1 MSGRDESAA
10 APAGGIARTGPIA
23 STGPIA
29 RTGLIAPTAH
39 RRSPVVF
46 DASPATTEVRDGW
59 TVVLRYRH
67 EEQHGG
73 PLLVDLSHRRRWDY
87 QDGSVA
93 TQRPMDL
100 PVPREY
106 GQVRVHGSLVINR
119 MNRTQVAIWHL
130 GDDPAPATPP
140 GTAFTETT
148 DGHCMLA
155 FVGPEVPAVLEHI
168 TSLDLF
174 DPARATP
181 FLTQG
186 PVLHVPCQIVTLA
199 TDLVVMTCARGY
211 GETFAAAALHS
222 GALAGLRTG
231 GEDAF
236 RRAFA
241 SATVSARG

>member
-1 MSGRDESAA
+1 MSSPSEGPARDRVLAGR
-10 APAGGIARTGPIA
+10 PAF
-23 STGPIA
+23 
-29 RTGLIAPTAH
+29 

-46 DASPATTEVRDGW
+46 DANPAATEVRDGW

-67 EEQHGG
+67 EEQHAG
-73 PLLVDLSHRRRWDY
+73 PTLVDLSHRRRWDY

-100 PVPREY
+100 PVPREF
-106 GQVRVHGSLVINR
+106 GQVGVHGSLVINR

-140 GTAFTETT
+140 ETAFTEIT

-155 FVGPEVPAVLEHI
+155 FVGSEVPAVLEHL

-174 DPARATP
+174 DPARRMP

-211 GETFAAAALHS
+211 GETFAHTALHS
-222 GALAGLRTG
+222 GALAGLRPG
-231 GEDAF
+231 GEEAF
-236 RRAFA
+236 RRAFTA
-241 SATVSARG
+241 ATAASARG